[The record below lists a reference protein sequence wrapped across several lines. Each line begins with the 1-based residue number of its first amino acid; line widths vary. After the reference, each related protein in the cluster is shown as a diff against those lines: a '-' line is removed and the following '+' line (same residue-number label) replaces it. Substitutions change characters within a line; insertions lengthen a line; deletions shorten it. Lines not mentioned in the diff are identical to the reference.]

1 MIKENLNLFLGNRGL
16 AGVNRPEKLFKLSVS
31 CLMPQAP
38 NCRPEVMNNMF
49 FGFLEQ
55 AIHEA
60 YDLLVEKGQ
69 KSLNSKL
76 KERDKDPVM
85 PLTPED
91 LLLILAQFQ
100 FLDAK
105 TINGGGL
112 VDKDIS
118 GASAIRWFV
127 KTQPKERQD
136 ALKKLNVD
144 RLDKDMLKDIIS
156 TLGRNERQ
164 KNMNRIISDILSQ
177 VKISNVAKGLFSSEN
192 VNMVNF
198 LSQIIEKIN
207 IQLKEGKDE
216 ITIRLKPEVL
226 GRLKIKVGWDQ
237 GMLKVNFFATTH
249 IAKQALEQNLNILSQ
264 MLLQQGLPVGEMSVL
279 LEPDGHAPN
288 SKLPRKK
295 AEINLPTPN
304 PYPPNNFL
312 SEIEGGK
319 QSAVLENT
327 DIIRD
332 NPILSQIIEKINIQL
347 KEGKDEITIRLKPE
361 VLGRLKIK
369 VGWDQGMLKVNFF
382 ATTHIAKQALEQNL
396 NILSQILLQQGLPV
410 GEMSVLLEP
419 DGHAPNSRREL
430 VRYPKRIG
438 TITHF
443 VKSVSP
449 EVPLGKD
456 NSLDILA

>member
-1 MIKENLNLFLGNRGL
+1 MIKENLNLFLGNGGL

-31 CLMPQAP
+31 CPMPQAP

-55 AIHEA
+55 AIHETC
-60 YDLLVEKGQ
+60 DLLIEKGQ

-76 KERDKDPVM
+76 KERDKDPVT

-105 TINGGGL
+105 TISGGGL

-127 KTQPKERQD
+127 KTQPN
-136 ALKKLNVD
+136 AN

-156 TLGRNERQ
+156 TLGRNE
-164 KNMNRIISDILSQ
+164 K
-177 VKISNVAKGLFSSEN
+177 V
-192 VNMVNF
+192 
-198 LSQIIEKIN
+198 N

-249 IAKQALEQNLNILSQ
+249 IAKQVLEQNLNILSQ

-288 SKLPRKK
+288 
-295 AEINLPTPN
+295 
-304 PYPPNNFL
+304 
-312 SEIEGGK
+312 G
-319 QSAVLENT
+319 
-327 DIIRD
+327 
-332 NPILSQIIEKINIQL
+332 
-347 KEGKDEITIRLKPE
+347 
-361 VLGRLKIK
+361 
-369 VGWDQGMLKVNFF
+369 
-382 ATTHIAKQALEQNL
+382 
-396 NILSQILLQQGLPV
+396 
-410 GEMSVLLEP
+410 
-419 DGHAPNSRREL
+419 RREL

-456 NSLDILA
+456 SSLDILA

>member
-1 MIKENLNLFLGNRGL
+1 MIKENLNLFLGNGGL

-55 AIHEA
+55 AIHET
-60 YDLLVEKGQ
+60 YDLSIEKGQ

-105 TINGGGL
+105 TISSGGS

-136 ALKKLNVD
+136 TVGFRLKLFKQGFEPKLSLPLQLLLQQRPFIKKISIKRLNVD
-144 RLDKDMLKDIIS
+144 RLDKDMLKDIIP
-156 TLGRNERQ
+156 TLGRNEKQ
-164 KNMNRIISDILSQ
+164 DNINRIISDILSQ
-177 VKISNVAKGLFSSEN
+177 VKISNLTKGLFSSEN
-192 VNMVNF
+192 VNMVDLL

-288 SKLPRKK
+288 
-295 AEINLPTPN
+295 N
-304 PYPPNNFL
+304 
-312 SEIEGGK
+312 
-319 QSAVLENT
+319 
-327 DIIRD
+327 
-332 NPILSQIIEKINIQL
+332 
-347 KEGKDEITIRLKPE
+347 
-361 VLGRLKIK
+361 
-369 VGWDQGMLKVNFF
+369 
-382 ATTHIAKQALEQNL
+382 
-396 NILSQILLQQGLPV
+396 
-410 GEMSVLLEP
+410 
-419 DGHAPNSRREL
+419 RREL

>member
-1 MIKENLNLFLGNRGL
+1 MIKENLNLFLGNGGL

-55 AIHEA
+55 AIHET
-60 YDLLVEKGQ
+60 YDLLIEKGQ

-76 KERDKDPVM
+76 KERDKDPVT

-100 FLDAK
+100 FLGAK
-105 TINGGGL
+105 TISGGGL

-118 GASAIRWFV
+118 GASAIRCFV
-127 KTQPKERQD
+127 KTQP
-136 ALKKLNVD
+136 NVD

-156 TLGRNERQ
+156 TLGRNEKINIQLKERKDEITIRLKPEVLGRLKIKVGWDQ
-164 KNMNRIISDILSQ
+164 GMLKVNFFATTHIAKQALEQNLNILSQ
-177 VKISNVAKGLFSSEN
+177 MLLQQGLPVGEMSVLLEPDGHAPNSKLPREKAEINLPTPNPYPPNNFLSEIDSRKQSPVLEN
-192 VNMVNF
+192 TDIIRDKPI

-288 SKLPRKK
+288 S
-295 AEINLPTPN
+295 
-304 PYPPNNFL
+304 
-312 SEIEGGK
+312 
-319 QSAVLENT
+319 
-327 DIIRD
+327 
-332 NPILSQIIEKINIQL
+332 
-347 KEGKDEITIRLKPE
+347 
-361 VLGRLKIK
+361 
-369 VGWDQGMLKVNFF
+369 
-382 ATTHIAKQALEQNL
+382 
-396 NILSQILLQQGLPV
+396 
-410 GEMSVLLEP
+410 
-419 DGHAPNSRREL
+419 RREL
-430 VRYPKRIG
+430 VRYPKKIG

-456 NSLDILA
+456 SSLDILA

>member
-1 MIKENLNLFLGNRGL
+1 MIKGNLNLFLGNGGL
-16 AGVNRPEKLFKLSVS
+16 AGVNRPEKLFKLGVS

-55 AIHEA
+55 AIHET
-60 YDLLVEKGQ
+60 YDSLIEKGQ

-76 KERDKDPVM
+76 KERDKDPVT
-85 PLTPED
+85 PLTPKD

-100 FLDAK
+100 FLGAK

-118 GASAIRWFV
+118 GASAIRCFA
-127 KTQPKERQD
+127 KTQP
-136 ALKKLNVD
+136 NVD

-156 TLGRNERQ
+156 TLGRNEKQ
-164 KNMNRIISDILSQ
+164 DNINRIISDILSQ
-177 VKISNVAKGLFSSEN
+177 VKISNVAEGLFLSEN

-249 IAKQALEQNLNILSQ
+249 IAKQALEQHLNILSQ

-288 SKLPRKK
+288 
-295 AEINLPTPN
+295 
-304 PYPPNNFL
+304 
-312 SEIEGGK
+312 G
-319 QSAVLENT
+319 
-327 DIIRD
+327 
-332 NPILSQIIEKINIQL
+332 
-347 KEGKDEITIRLKPE
+347 
-361 VLGRLKIK
+361 
-369 VGWDQGMLKVNFF
+369 
-382 ATTHIAKQALEQNL
+382 
-396 NILSQILLQQGLPV
+396 
-410 GEMSVLLEP
+410 
-419 DGHAPNSRREL
+419 RREL
-430 VRYPKRIG
+430 VRYPKKIG

-449 EVPLGKD
+449 EVPLGKGS
-456 NSLDILA
+456 SLDILA